1 MTPKFTV
8 LAVDDEPNNLT
19 TLGRI
24 LSSAGYR
31 VLVAPNGEA
40 ALRLAI
46 SQKPDLILLDVMMP
60 GLDGYEVCAKLKTGE
75 DTKEIPIIFVTS
87 MSDPDYET
95 QGFKTGGV
103 DYVVK
108 PVNSV
113 ILLARVNT
121 HLELKNKTDLLRS
134 LATLDG
140 LTGIHNRRKL
150 DEFLEQEWWRCIRG
164 GSGPLSLIMLDID
177 YFKNY
182 NDHYGHL
189 EGDRCLRLVAKSLQ
203 DSLERTTDFVA
214 RYGGEEFCCVMPVTA
229 QSGAI
234 HMAEKIKASIADQA
248 IPHAKSTV
256 SPILTVSM
264 GIATIFPSSS
274 LVPTDLIMVADCQLY
289 QAKQEGRNRFCSV
302 GPEHFTQTQGTP

>member
-19 TLGRI
+19 VLGRV
-24 LSSAGYR
+24 LSGAGHR

-40 ALRLAI
+40 ALRLAT
-46 SQKPDLILLDVMMP
+46 SQKPDLILLDVVMP
-60 GLDGYEVCAKLKTGE
+60 GLDGYEVCTKLKTGD
-75 DTKEIPIIFVTS
+75 DTKEIPVIFVTS
-87 MSDPDYET
+87 MSDLDYET
-95 QGFKTGGV
+95 KGFKAGGV

-121 HLELKNKTDLLRS
+121 HLELKHKTDLLRS

-189 EGDRCLRLVAKSLQ
+189 QGDQCLRLVAQSFQ
-203 DSLERTTDFVA
+203 NSLERTTDFVA
-214 RYGGEEFCCVMPVTA
+214 RYGGEEFCCVMPVTS
-229 QSGAI
+229 QKGAI
-234 HMAEKIKASIADQA
+234 YMAEKIKAGIAKQA
-248 IPHAKSTV
+248 IPHEKSTI
-256 SPILTVSM
+256 SPFVTVSM
-264 GIATIFPSSS
+264 GVATVFPSSCFS
-274 LVPTDLIMVADCQLY
+274 PTDLVMVADRQLY
-289 QAKQEGRNRFCSV
+289 QAKQEGRNRFFSV
-302 GPEHFTQTQGTP
+302 GPEHFTQAKS